1 MKNLVKLWIWYSVEL
16 RLKLTRKSM
25 SIDLTSPDLYFNR
38 ELSWLK
44 FNSRVL
50 AQAKNRELPPLER
63 LKFIAIYGTN
73 LDEFYM
79 IRVAGLKALFK
90 ARVQETAIDKL
101 TPAEQLRAIHKTIH
115 KEQKVL
121 EATFR
126 DIMES
131 LKEHKVAIK
140 SFTELNAKQQA
151 VIENEF
157 FEQLFPV
164 IMPIAIDATHPFP
177 HLNNLSFA
185 LALKLEDSEGNIKH
199 GLIRIP
205 RILPRFLKVDHYYIP
220 IEDVVDY
227 FSCELF
233 AGMKKLA
240 STPFRVTRNADL
252 EIEEE
257 EADDFIEIME
267 EGLRTRNRGMLI
279 RLELM
284 EGVDEDLVDFLTTHL
299 ELDPLDIYYYNIPLN
314 LGTLWDIVTE
324 TSLSHL
330 TLPTYSPKILPPL
343 SENKNLFKAI
353 EKQDILLY
361 HPFESFDPV
370 VRFIQDAAKDPDTL
384 SIRMTLYRVGKNSPI
399 VKALIKASKA
409 GKQVTV
415 LVELKARFDEENN
428 LQWAKK
434 LEESGAH
441 VIYGIKGLKVH
452 AKVAQ
457 VTKRKDKRLQA
468 YVHLATG
475 NYNPATSRIYTDV
488 SYFTTKPEFNTD
500 VTKFFHFL
508 TGFSDY
514 SRLKTL
520 TLSPKHIKPKLIEM
534 IEHEASFK
542 DAGQI
547 ILKANSLVD
556 PDIIQAL
563 YRASMAGCKIELII
577 RGICTLKPGIKNVSE
592 NISVYSIIGKY
603 LEHPRIYCFKHNK
616 YECYISSAD
625 LMPRN
630 LIRRIEIL
638 TPIKEPKLAQK
649 LKQILS
655 LQLQDNQLRWK
666 LKSSGEYKQI
676 KQNDQPPINN
686 HEILEEYIT
695 KIHDK
700 SQKETPEYVTQLAKK
715 VLKSNLKD

>member
-1 MKNLVKLWIWYSVEL
+1 
-16 RLKLTRKSM
+16 M
-25 SIDLTSPDLYFNR
+25 SIDLTSPELYFNR

-101 TPAEQLRAIHKTIH
+101 TPAEQLKAIHKTIH

-205 RILPRFLKVDHYYIP
+205 RILPRFLKVDHNYIP

-233 AGMKKLA
+233 AGMKKLS

-279 RLELM
+279 RLELI

-384 SIRMTLYRVGKNSPI
+384 SMRMTLYRVGKNSPI
-399 VKALIKASKA
+399 VKALIKAAKA

-457 VTKRKDKRLQA
+457 VTKRKEKKLQA

-475 NYNPATSRIYTDV
+475 NYNPATARIYTDV
-488 SYFTTKPEFNTD
+488 SYFTTKTEFNTD

-508 TGFSDY
+508 TGFADY
-514 SRLKTL
+514 SKLKTL
-520 TLSPKHIKPKLIEM
+520 TLSPKHLKPKLIEM

-542 DAGQI
+542 EEGHI

-556 PDIIQAL
+556 PDIIQEL
-563 YRASMAGCKIELII
+563 YRASIAGCKIELII
-577 RGICTLKPGIKNVSE
+577 RGICALKPGVKDISE

-603 LEHPRIYCFKHNK
+603 LEHPRIYYFKHDE
-616 YECYISSAD
+616 YGCYISSAD
-625 LMPRN
+625 LMQ
-630 LIRRIEIL
+630 
-638 TPIKEPKLAQK
+638 QK
-649 LKQILS
+649 RYS
-655 LQLQDNQLRWK
+655 T
-666 LKSSGEYKQI
+666 
-676 KQNDQPPINN
+676 
-686 HEILEEYIT
+686 HT
-695 KIHDK
+695 HH
-700 SQKETPEYVTQLAKK
+700 V
-715 VLKSNLKD
+715 

>member
-1 MKNLVKLWIWYSVEL
+1 
-16 RLKLTRKSM
+16 M

-185 LALKLEDSEGNIKH
+185 LALKLEDSEGHIKH

-205 RILPRFLKVDHYYIP
+205 RILPRFLKVDHYYVP

-343 SENKNLFKAI
+343 SENKNLFRAI

-370 VRFIQDAAKDPDTL
+370 VRFIQEAAKDPDTL
-384 SIRMTLYRVGKNSPI
+384 SMRMTLYRVGKNSPI

-457 VTKRKDKRLQA
+457 VTKRKDKKLQA

-475 NYNPATSRIYTDV
+475 NYNPATARIYTDV
-488 SYFTTKPEFNTD
+488 SYFTTKTEFNTD

-514 SRLKTL
+514 NRLKTL

-534 IEHEASFK
+534 IEKEASFK
-542 DAGQI
+542 DEGHI

-556 PDIIQAL
+556 PEIIQAL
-563 YRASMAGCKIELII
+563 YRASMARCKIELII
-577 RGICTLKPGIKNVSE
+577 RGICALKPGIKDISE

-603 LEHPRIYCFKHNK
+603 LEHPRIYCFKHDE

-666 LKSSGEYKQI
+666 LKSSGEYKQV
-676 KQNDQPPINN
+676 KQNDDTPINN

-695 KIHDK
+695 KLHDK

-715 VLKSNLKD
+715 VLKD

>member
-1 MKNLVKLWIWYSVEL
+1 
-16 RLKLTRKSM
+16 M

-101 TPAEQLRAIHKTIH
+101 TPAEQLKAIHKTIH

-185 LALKLEDSEGNIKH
+185 LALKLEDSEGNVKH

-343 SENKNLFKAI
+343 SENKNLFRAI
-353 EKQDILLY
+353 EKQDVLLY

-384 SIRMTLYRVGKNSPI
+384 SMRMTLYRVGKNSPI
-399 VKALIKASKA
+399 VKALIKAAKA

-457 VTKRKDKRLQA
+457 VTKRKDKKLQG

-475 NYNPATSRIYTDV
+475 NYNPTTARIYTDV
-488 SYFTTKPEFNTD
+488 SYFTTKPEVNTD

-508 TGFSDY
+508 TGFADY
-514 SRLKTL
+514 SKLKTL

-534 IEHEASFK
+534 IEHETSFK
-542 DAGQI
+542 DKGHI

-556 PDIIQAL
+556 PEIIQAL
-563 YRASMAGCKIELII
+563 YRASIAGCKIELII
-577 RGICTLKPGIKNVSE
+577 RGICALRPGIKDISE

-603 LEHPRIYCFKHNK
+603 LEHPRIYYFKHNK
-616 YECYISSAD
+616 YQCYISSAD

-676 KQNDQPPINN
+676 KQNDDKPINN

-695 KIHDK
+695 KLHDK

-715 VLKSNLKD
+715 VLKD

>member
-1 MKNLVKLWIWYSVEL
+1 
-16 RLKLTRKSM
+16 M

-50 AQAKNRELPPLER
+50 AQAKNKSLPPLER

-79 IRVAGLKALFK
+79 IRVAGLKTLFK

-101 TPAEQLRAIHKTIH
+101 TPAEQLKTIHKTIH
-115 KEQKVL
+115 KEQKVV
-121 EATFR
+121 ESTFQN
-126 DIMES
+126 IMED
-131 LKEHKVAIK
+131 LAPHKVAIK
-140 SFTELNAKQQA
+140 TFDELNAKQQE

-164 IMPIAIDATHPFP
+164 IMPIAIDAKHPFP

-185 LALKLEDSEGNIKH
+185 LALKLEDDEGNIKH

-205 RILPRFLKVDHYYIP
+205 RILPRFLQVDHCYIP
-220 IEDVVDY
+220 IENVVDH
-227 FSCELF
+227 FSGELF
-233 AGMKKLA
+233 QGLKKVA

-284 EGVDEDLVDFLTTHL
+284 EGVDEDLIKFLTTHL

-314 LGTLWDIVTE
+314 LGTLWHIVGQE
-324 TSLSHL
+324 SLSHL
-330 TLPTYSPKILPPL
+330 TLPTYSPKNLPPF

-353 EKQDILLY
+353 EKQDVLLY
-361 HPFESFDPV
+361 HPYESFDPV
-370 VRFIQDAAKDPDTL
+370 VRFIQEAAKDPDTL
-384 SIRMTLYRVGKNSPI
+384 SMRMTLYRVGKNSPI
-399 VKALIKASKA
+399 VKALIKAAKA

-428 LQWAKK
+428 LHWARA
-434 LEESGAH
+434 LEEAGAH

-457 VTKRKDKRLQA
+457 VTKRKEKKLQA
-468 YVHLATG
+468 YVHLGTG
-475 NYNPATSRIYTDV
+475 NYNPTTSKIYTDF
-488 SYFTTKPEFNTD
+488 SYFTTKSEFNTD

-508 TGFSDY
+508 TGFS
-514 SRLKTL
+514 SPSKLKKL
-520 TLSPKHIKPKLIEM
+520 TLSPEHIKPKLIKM
-534 IEHEASFK
+534 IENEIKYK
-542 DAGQI
+542 DAGEI

-563 YRASMAGCKIELII
+563 YRASMAGCKIQLII
-577 RGICTLKPGIKNVSE
+577 RGVCALKPGVKGISE
-592 NISVYSIIGKY
+592 NIAVYSIIGKY
-603 LEHPRIYCFKHNK
+603 LEHPRVYLFKHDEN
-616 YECYISSAD
+616 ECYISSAD

-638 TPIKEPKLAQK
+638 TPIQEPKLAQK
-649 LKQILS
+649 IKQILS

-676 KQNDQPPINN
+676 KQGDNRAVNN
-686 HEILEEYIT
+686 HEILEDYIT
-695 KIHDK
+695 QIHDK

-715 VLKSNLKD
+715 VLKD